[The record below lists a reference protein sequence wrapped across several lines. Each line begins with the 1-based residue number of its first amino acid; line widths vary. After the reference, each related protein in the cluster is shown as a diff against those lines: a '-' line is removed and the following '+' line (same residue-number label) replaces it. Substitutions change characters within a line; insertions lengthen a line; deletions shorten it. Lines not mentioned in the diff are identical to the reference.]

1 MTNCLLEAKNLVKTY
16 GNVCALD
23 SASFSVYEGEVVALI
38 GDNGAGKS
46 TLVKILSGV
55 IQADSGE
62 ILIEGKKAE
71 FGSPVAAREAGI
83 ETVYQDLALA
93 PDLDAAANLFLGREP
108 LHSGILGKLG
118 VIDKARMRTEAASAF
133 AKLGIGLQDPR
144 SSVSSLSGGQR
155 QAVAVSRSVVW
166 ASKIILMDEPTA
178 ALGVVQRRHV
188 LDLVQRVRDTGVSVV
203 VISHNMPEVLEV
215 ADRVEVLRRGKRV
228 ARFVAKDASIEDLV
242 GAMTGSVEHLEPS

>member
-16 GNVCALD
+16 GSVCALD

-55 IQADSGE
+55 IHADSGE
-62 ILIEGKKAE
+62 ILIEGKKAD

-108 LHSGILGKLG
+108 LRSGILGKLG
-118 VIDKARMRTEAASAF
+118 VIDKARMRTEAGSAF
-133 AKLGIGLQDPR
+133 SKLGIGLQDPR
-144 SSVSSLSGGQR
+144 SAVSTLSGGQR

-228 ARFVAKDASIEDLV
+228 ARFIAKDASIEDLV
-242 GAMTGSVEHLEPS
+242 SAMTGSVEHREST

>member
-16 GNVCALD
+16 GSVCALD

-62 ILIEGKKAE
+62 ILIEGKKAN

-93 PDLDAAANLFLGREP
+93 PDLDAAANLFLGSKTR
-108 LHSGILGKLG
+108 
-118 VIDKARMRTEAASAF
+118 V
-133 AKLGIGLQDPR
+133 PR
-144 SSVSSLSGGQR
+144 SR
-155 QAVAVSRSVVW
+155 RCRAVNDKRSRSAGLW
-166 ASKIILMDEPTA
+166 CGP
-178 ALGVVQRRHV
+178 
-188 LDLVQRVRDTGVSVV
+188 
-203 VISHNMPEVLEV
+203 
-215 ADRVEVLRRGKRV
+215 
-228 ARFVAKDASIEDLV
+228 ARS
-242 GAMTGSVEHLEPS
+242 S